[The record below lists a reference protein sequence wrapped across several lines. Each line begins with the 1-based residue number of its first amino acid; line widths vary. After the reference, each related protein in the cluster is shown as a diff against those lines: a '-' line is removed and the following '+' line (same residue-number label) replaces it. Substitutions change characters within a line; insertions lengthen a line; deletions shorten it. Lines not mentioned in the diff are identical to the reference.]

1 MSTDQTFAPG
11 SHVRVRDEDWLVTDV
26 EETEHD
32 GLALTCTGASA
43 LVQDERAV
51 FLTKLDRVTVLSP
64 EQTRFID
71 DDSSHYTN
79 ARLYLEA
86 VMRRAALPRSEKGL
100 ALTDRFLLDPL
111 DYQQRPAQMALSNLR
126 PRLLIADV
134 VGLGKT
140 LEIGLLLAELIRRG
154 RGNRILV
161 VVPQQILDQ
170 FQRELWTRFSIPL
183 LRMDSD
189 GIARVQQQL
198 PAGRNPF
205 EFHQRI
211 IISVDTLK
219 SERWERHLQKVSW
232 DAVVFDESHNL
243 IGGSG
248 GRNLRRRLARLVAT
262 TTEALIFASATP
274 HPGKDR
280 DFAELIDM
288 LDPTR
293 IVDRDNYDSDDVA
306 DLIIRRTK
314 VDPEVKQGLS
324 RREGIQWA
332 ERGAAR
338 GIEVGAT
345 DAEEAVFAELEATWM
360 RPEQIRRADSHLFAY
375 TLLKSFFSSPDA
387 LAHTIEQRQKQSRP
401 GETEALQRLADLNAK
416 INEPAKLAAL
426 IEYLRTI
433 GIDKNSDERV
443 VIFSERHQTLDWLK
457 TEIQAAFGM
466 DKGLSKD
473 ANTGQVRTLRGTTPD
488 KEATTIIED
497 FGLGGSNLRVLITG
511 DIASEGVNLHRQC
524 HQLVHWDLPWSLI
537 RIEQRNGRIDRYGQK
552 RSPEFAA
559 FMLRSAN
566 APTWDESR
574 VAQALVRKEAAAVNT
589 LGSVEAELGHNNAG
603 IEEDRLVRDIF
614 AEQKDPE
621 TAIEAPAAPAIGLGK
636 LLLADFNPVA
646 QTPPPLKA
654 TPPGLFDDTAAFVKA
669 ALANPAIRKQLEVA
683 LTDDGDLILTELPED
698 LLQRITRI
706 LPPRYVKDQDLTR
719 RMFLTDN
726 KKRAQA
732 SLDRARDQGTTAWP
746 DLSYLSDLHPVVEW
760 LTDRAILAMGR
771 DSAPIIYA
779 DVPGPVWCIEGIYT
793 NGLGQSA
800 VVEWM
805 AVTQHDEGHL
815 EVHDLVEMLHTHGVN
830 ERLQNRPG
838 ATDPAKLDLL
848 EAGLREA
855 LEVARGRLDNARDE
869 WRRTLE
875 AEIEKG
881 KSKVRQWETDVL
893 AGLEALVARRE
904 QEQAKT
910 RDTAI
915 AQRGTLQALD
925 VKGDPLLRVVAAILP
940 AASLP
945 NA

>member
-1 MSTDQTFAPG
+1 VSTDQTYATG
-11 SHVRVRDEDWLVTDV
+11 SYIRVRDEDWLVTGV
-26 EETEHD
+26 EETALD
-32 GLALTCTGASA
+32 GDALTCTGASA

-51 FLTKLDRVTVLSP
+51 FLTELDDVTMLLP
-64 EQTRFID
+64 EHTRFVD

-154 RGNRILV
+154 RGDRILV

-293 IVDRDNYDSDDVA
+293 IVDRDDYDPDDVA

-324 RREGIQWA
+324 RREGVQWA
-332 ERGAAR
+332 ERGAAH
-338 GIEVGAT
+338 GIEAAAT
-345 DAEEAVFAELEATWM
+345 EAEEAVFEELAASWL
-360 RPEQIRRADSHLFAY
+360 RPEQVRKADSHLFAY

-387 LAHTIEQRQKQSRP
+387 LAATIEERKKKARP
-401 GETEALQRLADLNAK
+401 GEGEALQRLADLNAK
-416 INEPAKLAAL
+416 VAEPAKLAAL
-426 IEYLRTI
+426 IEHLRAI
-433 GIDKNSDERV
+433 GIDKGSEERV

-488 KEATTIIED
+488 KEATAIIED

-559 FMLRSAN
+559 FMLRSAT
-566 APTWDESR
+566 APNWDESR
-574 VAQALVRKEAAAVNT
+574 VANALVRKEAAAVNT

-603 IEEDRLVRDIF
+603 VEEDRLVRDIF
-614 AEQKDPE
+614 SGQKEPE
-621 TAIEAPAAPAIGLGK
+621 AAIETPAEPSFGLGR
-636 LLLADFNPVA
+636 LLLGDYNPVA
-646 QTPPPLKA
+646 DTPPPVKA
-654 TPPGLFDDTAAFVKA
+654 MLPGLFDDTAAFVTA
-669 ALANPAIRKQLEVA
+669 ALANPDIRRQLEVS

-719 RMFLTDN
+719 RMFLTSN
-726 KKRAQA
+726 KTRAGA

-771 DSAPIIYA
+771 DSAPVIYA
-779 DVPGPVWCIEGIYT
+779 DVPGPVWCIKGLYT
-793 NGLGQSA
+793 NGLGQSS

-805 AVTQHDEGHL
+805 GVTRHDEGHL
-815 EVHDLVEMLHTHGVN
+815 QVHGLVDLLRNHGVN
-830 ERLQNRPG
+830 ERLQNRPCSTDA
-838 ATDPAKLDLL
+838 ATLEMLQAGLPAAL
-848 EAGLREA
+848 EA
-855 LEVARGRLDNARDE
+855 ARDHLDGARDE
-869 WRRTLE
+869 WRSVLAE
-875 AEIEKG
+875 EIEKG
-881 KSKVRQWETDVL
+881 QGQVRQWETEVL
-893 AGLEALVARRE
+893 AGLEALIARR
-904 QEQAKT
+904 QQAQSKT
-910 RDTAI
+910 RDTAE

-925 VKGDPLLRVVAAILP
+925 VKGEPLLDVVAAILP
-940 AASLP
+940 

>member
-1 MSTDQTFAPG
+1 VSADQTYAPG
-11 SHVRVRDEDWLVTDV
+11 AYVRVRDEDWLVTGVD
-26 EETEHD
+26 ETESD

-51 FLTKLDRVTVLSP
+51 FLTELDKPTVLHP
-64 EQTRFID
+64 KDTQFTD
-71 DDSSHYTN
+71 DHSSHFTD

-100 ALTDRFLLDPL
+100 ALTDRFLLDAL
-111 DYQQRPAQMALSNLR
+111 DYQQRPAQMALANLR

-154 RGNRILV
+154 RGDRILV

-183 LRMDSD
+183 LRMDTD

-219 SERWERHLQKVSW
+219 SDRWERHLKKVSW

-248 GRNLRRRLARLVAT
+248 GRNLRRRLARLVAG

-293 IVDRDNYDSDDVA
+293 IVDRDDYDPDDVA

-314 VDPEVKQGLS
+314 VDPEVKQGLAK
-324 RREGIQWA
+324 RKGTQWA
-332 ERGAAR
+332 ERGAAQ
-338 GIEVGAT
+338 GLEVAAS
-345 DAEEAVFAELEATWM
+345 DAEEAVIEELAATWL
-360 RPEQIRRADSHLFAY
+360 RPEQVRKAAGHLFAH
-375 TLLKSFFSSPDA
+375 TLLKSFFSSPAA
-387 LAHTIEQRQKQSRP
+387 LAQTVKERQKQARP
-401 GETEALQRLADLNAK
+401 DETDALKRLADLNAK
-416 INEPAKLAAL
+416 ITQPAKLAAL
-426 IEYLRTI
+426 IEHLRAI
-433 GIDKNSDERV
+433 GIGRNSDERV
-443 VIFSERHQTLDWLK
+443 VIFSERHQTLDWLQ
-457 TEIQAAFGM
+457 TEIRAAFGM
-466 DKGLSKD
+466 DKGLNGNE
-473 ANTGQVRTLRGTTPD
+473 NTGQVRTLRGTTPD
-488 KEATTIIED
+488 KEAVEIIED
-497 FGLGGSNLRVLITG
+497 FGLGGSDLRVLITG

-524 HQLVHWDLPWSLI
+524 HQLIHWDLPWSLI
-537 RIEQRNGRIDRYGQK
+537 RIEQRNGRIDRYGQT

-559 FMLRSAN
+559 LMLRSVN
-566 APTWDESR
+566 APNWDESR
-574 VAQALVRKEAAAVNT
+574 VAKALVRKEAAAVTT
-589 LGSVEAELGHNNAG
+589 LGSVEAELGHNNAAV
-603 IEEDRLVRDIF
+603 EEDRLTRDLLI
-614 AEQKDPE
+614 EQKDPE
-621 TAIEAPAAPAIGLGK
+621 AAVAPPAAPLGGLGLR
-636 LLLADFNPVA
+636 LLGDFNPVSE
-646 QTPPPLKA
+646 TPSPEKA
-654 TPPGLFDDTAAFVKA
+654 TLPGLFADTAAFVQA
-669 ALANPAIRKQLEVA
+669 ALANPTVKRQLGVA
-683 LTDDGDLILTELPED
+683 LTADDDLHLTDLPDD

-719 RMFLTDN
+719 RMFLTSN
-726 KKRAQA
+726 KKRALA
-732 SLDRARDQGTTAWP
+732 SLQRAQEQGTSAWP

-771 DSAPIIYA
+771 DRAPIVYA
-779 DVPGPVWCIEGIYT
+779 DVPGPVWCIEGLYT

-805 AVTQHDEGHL
+805 AVSRHEDGHL
-815 EVHDLVEMLHTHGVN
+815 EVHDLVEVLRESGVD
-830 ERLQNRPG
+830 ERLQNRSR
-838 ATDPAKLDLL
+838 TTEPAVIDALG
-848 EAGLREA
+848 EGLPEA
-855 LEVARGRLDNARDE
+855 LEAARAFLDDARDE
-869 WRRTLE
+869 WRRDL
-875 AEIEKG
+875 AHEIEKG
-881 KSKVRQWETDVL
+881 QQQVTQWEAGVI
-893 AGLEALVARRE
+893 AGLEELIARRK
-904 QEQAKT
+904 QEEEKA
-910 RDTAI
+910 RDTAN
-915 AQRGTLQALD
+915 AQRGTIQALD
-925 VKGDPLLRVVAAILP
+925 VKGEPLLRVVATL
-940 AASLP
+940 LP